1 MTTGGSVNAPRYMTY
16 IDKDG
21 KPGKA
26 PAMGDNGKI
35 PEGAKYAVLVTEH
48 YPNHVAVDFYHRYK
62 EDIKMFAEMCYSVF
76 RLSISWARI
85 FQNGDDKEPNQ
96 AGLDFYRSV
105 FEECRKYNIEPL
117 VSIWH
122 FDTSLALEENYG
134 GWKNRKLIDFYIR
147 YCEVIFNEYKD
158 LVKDWL
164 TFNEINNKTIFLD
177 MFGSKASDA
186 DYQEGYQILHHQFVA
201 SAKAVQIGH
210 AINPDFMI
218 ENIICG
224 ITFYPAICDPADIL
238 ANEHKW
244 QSGIYYCCDVQ
255 AKGKYGTYAK
265 RLWKEHNVE
274 LYIIEEDL
282 EDLKRGTVD
291 MYTFSYYMSNNVT
304 THTGGEQVSGNFSAD
319 AKNSYLTYSDW
330 G

>member
-1 MTTGGSVNAPRYMTY
+1 M
-16 IDKDG
+16 
-21 KPGKA
+21 
-26 PAMGDNGKI
+26 
-35 PEGAKYAVLVTEH
+35 
-48 YPNHVAVDFYHRYK
+48 
-62 EDIKMFAEMCYSVF
+62 
-76 RLSISWARI
+76 
-85 FQNGDDKEPNQ
+85 
-96 AGLDFYRSV
+96 
-105 FEECRKYNIEPL
+105 
-117 VSIWH
+117 
-122 FDTSLALEENYG
+122 
-134 GWKNRKLIDFYIR
+134 R
-147 YCEVIFNEYKD
+147 YCEIIFNEYKD

-224 ITFYPAICDPADIL
+224 ITFYPGICDPADIL